1 MPIQT
6 KQYAQGDIFLSPL
19 SESHGVACMLG
30 RCRLQQRLKDVGAE
44 IKRNGFPCL
53 FTPLF
58 FVEATYY

>member
-1 MPIQT
+1 
-6 KQYAQGDIFLSPL
+6 L